1 MRWYQKVKASASAA
15 LSAWQGKT
23 FNFSSWS
30 GRTFWGIDNS
40 KLATNENIFSI
51 VTRLA
56 NTLAS
61 LPLKQYKDYDVQY
74 GTVAQMVMN
83 EPNPVM
89 TSFDFIRTMEVSR
102 NENGNAYAII
112 QRDIR
117 QIPIAMHPLET
128 SAVDPFIDTETGELW
143 YQIRG
148 VGGTYYAHHMDIIH
162 VKHIAGVNKLVGI
175 NPLDVLR
182 NTLQFDKAVQEF
194 ALNEMEKL
202 DSFILSYAAN
212 VDNEKR
218 QQVVDNF
225 RQFYD
230 ENGGVIF
237 TEPGVSVSAV
247 DKKYISAD
255 TINNEKITR
264 DRVANVY
271 NVPVAFL
278 NEASGGFSNNE
289 QMMIQFVQMSISPT
303 VRQYEQEFNKKLLTP
318 LDKSNGFYFKFNVG
332 ALLRGDTATRT
343 NFYQSMIR
351 CGVFKPNEIRMLED
365 MPPVESEMAN
375 QLLISGDLYPLDLSI
390 EGRKGTATT
399 TTVDEIKA
407 LLDRI

>member
-1 MRWYQKVKASASAA
+1 MKWYQKFRASVTAA
-15 LSAWQGKT
+15 TSVWKGKT
-23 FNFSSWS
+23 FDFSSWR
-30 GRTFWGIDNS
+30 GKTFWGIDNS

-51 VTRLA
+51 VTRLS

-74 GTVAQMVMN
+74 GTVANIVMN
-83 EPNPVM
+83 EPNSWM

-102 NENGNAYAII
+102 NETGNAYAII
-112 QRDIR
+112 ERDVR
-117 QIPIAMHPLET
+117 QIPIAIYPLET
-128 SAVDPFIDTETGELW
+128 SAVEPFINTETNELW
-143 YQIRG
+143 YQIQG
-148 VGGTYYAHHMDIIH
+148 VSGTYYAHHMDMIH

-182 NTLQFDKAVQEF
+182 NTLKFDKAVQEF

-202 DSFILSYAAN
+202 DSFVLSYAAN
-212 VDNEKR
+212 VDDEKR

-225 RQFYD
+225 KQFYA

-237 TEPGVSVSAV
+237 SEPGVDVKPVA
-247 DKKYISAD
+247 KTYISAD

-264 DRVANVY
+264 DRVANVF

-278 NEASGGFSNNE
+278 NEASGGFRNNE
-289 QMMIQFVQMSISPT
+289 QMMIQFVQMSITPT
-303 VRQYEQEFNKKLLTP
+303 VRQYEQEFNKKLLTA
-318 LDKSNGFYFKFNVG
+318 DEKSSGFYFKFNVG

-365 MPPVESEMAN
+365 MPPVDSEMAN
-375 QLLISGDLYPLDLSI
+375 QLLISGDLYPLDMSI
-390 EGRKGTATT
+390 EARKGATATQ
-399 TTVDEIKA
+399 TVEGNKE
-407 LLDRI
+407 